1 MSINNLSWEQVENP
15 SKTKFK
21 QLYLNKYRIKLGLFS
36 NHKEQLPKSKPK
48 HRNISIKELD
58 HLIKPEMIKAK
69 MMPDNQKVLTAQLL
83 NKITQKQ
90 LEQEY
95 FCQFPEIAQKKETK
109 KKRSKTEQHQNNQYN
124 KLQKTFARTAYLIVI

>member
-1 MSINNLSWEQVENP
+1 MSINNVSWEQVENP

-36 NHKEQLPKSKPK
+36 NHKEQLPISRPK

-69 MMPDNQKVLTAQLL
+69 IMPDNQNQKVLTAQLL

-95 FCQFPEIAQKKETK
+95 FCQFPEITQTK
-109 KKRSKTEQHQNNQYN
+109 KKRSKTEHHNNQYS
-124 KLQKTFARTAYLIVI
+124 KLQKSFARTAYLIVI